1 MLSQFPVHCG
11 LWQIGAWRSSGHD
24 LAQGQGFGFLQGLLW
39 TVQSHH
45 ERYAQHCCTIDL
57 WLTYSLSTDRVDPGD
72 RGGEY
77 RSLIGL
83 PGGTQHAQYAAIEQ
97 AANEAGFQLVAGKG
111 SDPDTLK
118 KQIVYVYDTAK
129 YPFYQAEIYH
139 QFHVRI
145 VVAGA
150 FRISSFCHR
159 MTFNR
164 LPTELPT
171 TSSPIALWKMVA
183 SRFAVVP
190 IASKIP
196 SIVKL

>member
-1 MLSQFPVHCG
+1 M
-11 LWQIGAWRSSGHD
+11 
-24 LAQGQGFGFLQGLLW
+24 
-39 TVQSHH
+39 
-45 ERYAQHCCTIDL
+45 
-57 WLTYSLSTDRVDPGD
+57 
-72 RGGEY
+72 
-77 RSLIGL
+77 

-150 FRISSFCHR
+150 FRISSFLSQNDFQSPPYGIAYNKLADR
-159 MTFNR
+159 ALEDGR
-164 LPTELPT
+164 L
-171 TSSPIALWKMVA
+171 
-183 SRFAVVP
+183 
-190 IASKIP
+190 KICGCP
-196 SIVKL
+196 DRV